1 MIIKI
6 CYDDSMSFDL
16 RLIESFVA
24 VAETLNFSSA
34 AERTNTVQSAISAH
48 IKVLEQQVD
57 RSLVQRGRGQPVS
70 LTTEGATFLVQ
81 ARRLLLLA
89 DQMQQPQGRTE
100 NGEPLRLGTTVTFAL
115 SIVPHALSVNAS
127 QADAP
132 PVTVKTARSHE
143 LMNFLEQGQIDV
155 ALVFDQGA
163 HPMRYSTIEA
173 DLVWAA
179 ANEFVQPVN
188 APLPLAFLDDARDL
202 RRHAYAA
209 LDEVGSITT
218 SLSTHPDPIGL
229 RAVVHAG
236 LAVTILP
243 RPAIVSPMAEV
254 GGRLGLPAL
263 TKVQVSVYANKSD
276 NKNKMEKLSQVLIDA
291 LTARKSS

>member
-1 MIIKI
+1 
-6 CYDDSMSFDL
+6 MSFDL

-48 IKVLEQQVD
+48 IKMLERQVN
-57 RSLVQRGRGQPVS
+57 RSLVQRGRGQPVL
-70 LTTEGATFLVQ
+70 LTSEGVAFLVQ

-89 DQMQQPQGRTE
+89 DQMQHPQGRSE

-115 SIVPHALSVNAS
+115 SIMPRVLSVYAS
-127 QADAP
+127 QENAP

-143 LMNFLEQGQIDV
+143 LMNLLEQGAIDL

-163 HPMRYSTIEA
+163 HPMRHSTIET

-179 ANEFVQPVN
+179 AKKFVQPVN
-188 APLPLAFLDDARDL
+188 ATLPLAFLDDARDL

-209 LDEVGSITT
+209 LDEVSTVAT
-218 SLSTHPDPIGL
+218 SLSAHPDPIGL

-236 LAVTILP
+236 LAITILP
-243 RPAIVSPMAEV
+243 RPAIVSPIADV

-263 TKVQVSVYANKSD
+263 TKVQISVYADKSD
-276 NKNKMEKLSQVLIDA
+276 NKNTLERLSQVLIA
-291 LTARKSS
+291 ELRAR